1 VLARTCEAGQ
11 TGVPTYNFCVVI
23 DDTGMEVT
31 HVIRGDDHVANTPK
45 QIALYHA
52 LGFEVPVFAHV
63 PMILGMDGAKLSKRH
78 GATSITDYQS
88 LGLLP
93 SAVRLAL
100 AKLSW
105 TPKIDGKAAESAQE
119 EILSD
124 AQMIEL
130 FDLDDIQKSPARF
143 DMDKLYWINQ
153 KLIQRSGWR
162 ELETRLRP
170 FLPDA
175 WDTKPETWKQRA
187 ITITQKSKSLVEMAN
202 TLAFCWS
209 APTEFEGVEKY
220 ITPATKPALR
230 DIVTLSDYEHDPL
243 QVAFNEILERYG
255 MKTKDL
261 APALRVALCGRPV
274 SPGILDTLYLLG
286 VEEVRHRLEKW
297 L

>member
-1 VLARTCEAGQ
+1 MPLGNEDWLENGCILLDDRIKGKIDFPASSLDDWILARTCEAGR

-23 DDTGMEVT
+23 DDAAMEVT

-78 GATSITDYQS
+78 GATSITEYQS

-93 SAVRLAL
+93 AAVRLAL

-124 AQMIEL
+124 ARMIEL
-130 FDLDDIQKSPARF
+130 FDLDDIQKSAARF

-153 KLIQRSGWR
+153 KLIQRTAWQ
-162 ELETRLRP
+162 ELEVYLRP

-175 WDTKPETWKQRA
+175 WDAKPEKWKQKA
-187 ITITQKSKSLVEMAN
+187 ITVTQKSKSLIEMAN
-202 TLAFCWS
+202 TLTFCWS
-209 APTEFEGVEKY
+209 APTEFEGVEKHL
-220 ITPATKPALR
+220 TPAVKPA
-230 DIVTLSDYEHDPL
+230 
-243 QVAFNEILERYG
+243 
-255 MKTKDL
+255 
-261 APALRVALCGRPV
+261 
-274 SPGILDTLYLLG
+274 
-286 VEEVRHRLEKW
+286 
-297 L
+297 